1 MLITSSEVLKTK
13 LTAVQRPVVSSEF
26 SFWVNMDT
34 WDINLNTA
42 KTDAQKTSKPET
54 VF

>member
-26 SFWVNMDT
+26 IEF
-34 WDINLNTA
+34 LGEHGHLGY
-42 KTDAQKTSKPET
+42 KFEHC
-54 VF
+54 